1 MTKLILTAA
10 CAAAALGLAACDY
23 NKDDYSNQAGYNAEE
38 SNYTD
43 TGANYEATAND
54 VNMADLNDMNASD
67 AGNVAAN
74 ETATANS
81 Y

>member
-10 CAAAALGLAACDY
+10 CATAVLGLAGCDY
-23 NKDDYSNQAGYNAEE
+23 NKDDYNNQAGYNAEE

-43 TGANYEATAND
+43 TGANYEAPAND
-54 VNMADLNDMNASD
+54 VNMTDMNDMNASD
-67 AGNVAAN
+67 TGNTVGN
-74 ETATANS
+74 ETTTANS